1 MKHTIFKD
9 ILTQVKHVTMFQ
21 NLLAIDIRT
30 VKEDKVCKQQRRLSE
45 AKINN

>member
-30 VKEDKVCKQQRRLSE
+30 VKEDKVCKILKTVWRLQYR
-45 AKINN
+45 